1 MRKSVSTL
9 VAAMALITAAA
20 AKEPRRGA
28 GAHVHGTGSLDIAIE
43 GNKVVMEFKAPGE
56 DITGSEAKAVSPRAK
71 ATLAAALATLEKPLA
86 LFKLP
91 DAAGCT
97 VTSAKAA
104 AVDDDDHDQAAKPA
118 AGKGKSAKSGHDHK
132 HDTKAEHMEIKATY
146 ELACTAPAQI
156 TALQFDYFGTFPR
169 AQKVTIQV
177 ITAKG
182 QTQFEATRVKPRIE
196 LGGLM

>member
-1 MRKSVSTL
+1 
-9 VAAMALITAAA
+9 MALITAAA
-20 AKEPRRGA
+20 AKEPRRAA

-56 DITGSEAKAVSPRAK
+56 DITGSEAKAVSPKAK
-71 ATLAAALATLEKPLA
+71 ATLAAALATLEKPLG
-86 LFKLP
+86 LFKLHE
-91 DAAGCT
+91 AAGCT

-104 AVDDDDHDQAAKPA
+104 VVQDDDDHDHAAKPA
-118 AGKGKSAKSGHDHK
+118 AGKSKSAKSGHDHK

-169 AQKVTIQV
+169 AQKVTVQV